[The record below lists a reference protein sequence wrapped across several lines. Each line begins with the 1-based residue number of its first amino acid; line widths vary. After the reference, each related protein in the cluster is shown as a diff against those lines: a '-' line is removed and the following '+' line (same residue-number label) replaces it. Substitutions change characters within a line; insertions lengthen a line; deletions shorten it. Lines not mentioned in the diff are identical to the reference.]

1 MTREKLIVITN
12 DDGVHSVGIA
22 AAAEAVCTLGRVI
35 IVAPSTQKSGVGR
48 SLSLF
53 EPIRVSKTR
62 INDHEAYAIGG
73 TPTDA
78 VIIAEYAILKR
89 KPDLLI
95 SGINI
100 GENVSTESV
109 MTSGTVGAALEGA
122 SQKIPSI
129 AVSVQAHDTD
139 IFEPRAEIEFTLA
152 KKVLKTVSAHVLMN
166 GMPKNVDV
174 LNINIPMHQSE
185 ANYRT
190 TKLARNVFNIRILE
204 RFDPRGRAYFWIDSD
219 FFTNND
225 RDTDVYDGDTDVYA
239 LKQGFV
245 SVTPISIDNTA
256 DVDREELMK
265 WLKLSFSF

>member
-1 MTREKLIVITN
+1 MVPRERVIVITN
-12 DDGVHSVGIA
+12 DDGIHSVGIA
-22 AAAEAVCTLGRVI
+22 AAADAVCNLGKVI

-53 EPIRVSKTR
+53 EPIRVSKAR
-62 INDHEAYAIGG
+62 VNNHEAYAIGG

-78 VIIAEYAILKR
+78 VLIAEYAILKR

-129 AVSVQAHDTD
+129 AVSVQARDID

-152 KKVLKTVSAHVLMN
+152 KTVLRTVSAHVLMN
-166 GMPKNVDV
+166 GMPKKVDV
-174 LNINIPMHQSE
+174 LNINIPMNKGE
-185 ANYRT
+185 ANYKT
-190 TKLARNVFNIRILE
+190 TKLARNVFDIRILE
-204 RFDPRGRAYFWIDSD
+204 RFDPRGYAYFWIDSD
-219 FFTNND
+219 FLTNH
-225 RDTDVYDGDTDVYA
+225 DTDTDVYA

-265 WLKLSFSF
+265 WLKFSFSS